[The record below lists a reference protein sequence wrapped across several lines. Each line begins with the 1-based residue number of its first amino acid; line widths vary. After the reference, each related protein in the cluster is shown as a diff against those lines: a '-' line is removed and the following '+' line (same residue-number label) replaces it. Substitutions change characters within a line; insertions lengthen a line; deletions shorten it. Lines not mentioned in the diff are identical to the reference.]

1 MRVVLVRHCEAAAGS
16 PDELRPLT
24 AAGRAAAAALGA
36 ELARERP
43 GAIVCSPLLRARETA
58 TAIAEA
64 CGLEAQVDD
73 RLGPGASL
81 DGLRAA
87 TAGRGEPVVAVGHQ
101 PDCGE
106 IVEAATGDA
115 VDFPPGGRAELEL

>member
-1 MRVVLVRHCEAAAGS
+1 MRVVVVRHCEAAPGS

-24 AAGRAAAAALGA
+24 PAGRAAAAALGA

-43 GAIVCSPLLRARETA
+43 AAIVCSPLLRTRETA
-58 TAIAEA
+58 GAIAEA
-64 CGLEAQVDD
+64 CGLQAEVDD
-73 RLGPGASL
+73 RLAPGASL

-87 TAGRGEPVVAVGHQ
+87 TAGRGELVVTVGHQ

-106 IVEAATGDA
+106 IVQAATGRA